1 MKIDRKGLV
10 FVLVLALL
18 FYTLGSV
25 MGANMNMGMIYH
37 AQAGSG
43 DGGTWNVSGTDIYL
57 NETYTEVGIGITSPT
72 YELHVVGDIFASA
85 FFGDGGNLTN
95 ISGVGGNVFDQDLN
109 TTNDVVFNSTTSSFH
124 GDGGNLT
131 NVSSKFWNTSQNILY
146 LNGTTYDR
154 VGIGTATP
162 SYEFHI
168 YDANSHAW
176 FEVETGNT
184 GSYAGCYF
192 TRPDASS
199 YVSLFFQT
207 ESTAMWNLGMRPN
220 GKEDFY
226 FRNVFTNNNLMV
238 LNSTDDI
245 ITVNGEI
252 HSSSFHGDGGNLTN
266 VSATIPDT
274 YYGSFYLAQNGLSSI
289 GAGEQVLLLNA
300 TSKNSDDTVFYLN
313 NNWVT
318 INHTG
323 TFLVTGECYW
333 NSGGSTRSEYTMWLR
348 ELTDD
353 EILGTRSG
361 IYARGYDSGSTGA
374 FSIIIDVTSG
384 DQYCLAIELT
394 DGAGSSGYQDDY
406 GTRLTFVEL

>member
-109 TTNDVVFNSTTSSFH
+109 TTNDVVFNSTT
-124 GDGGNLT
+124 
-131 NVSSKFWNTSQNILY
+131 
-146 LNGTTYDR
+146 
-154 VGIGTATP
+154 
-162 SYEFHI
+162 
-168 YDANSHAW
+168 
-176 FEVETGNT
+176 
-184 GSYAGCYF
+184 
-192 TRPDASS
+192 
-199 YVSLFFQT
+199 
-207 ESTAMWNLGMRPN
+207 
-220 GKEDFY
+220 
-226 FRNVFTNNNLMV
+226 
-238 LNSTDDI
+238 
-245 ITVNGEI
+245 
-252 HSSSFHGDGGNLTN
+252 SSFHGDGGNLTN